1 MTYRFK
7 TFQKAHHVPPSEGA
21 VRLALP
27 RFAAAKPSG
36 RREPPKL
43 RRVQVDDAFDILA
56 QHLGPGHDNSRAS
69 NRTTTVTDI
78 FKLLRYAETDDSKIG
93 VLPLPLLLL

>member
-1 MTYRFK
+1 MVGLEEKIPSIAWDMTYRYK
-7 TFQKAHHVPPSEGA
+7 TFQKAHHGPPATEGA

-56 QHLGPGHDNSRAS
+56 QHLGSGHNSNS
-69 NRTTTVTDI
+69 
-78 FKLLRYAETDDSKIG
+78 F
-93 VLPLPLLLL
+93 